1 MVLSNADSKRVL
13 LLSLPWRLA
22 NWPSLALGELKAY
35 LAAGG
40 IPLDAHHLH
49 LAVACKIGIGRYERV
64 ALGWELGEALYSALL
79 VPEER
84 DRLLSVVINQLET
97 SGEHDLASWAE
108 STAIEEV
115 CRATEES
122 LTDIDLSRYWL
133 VGFSVG
139 ALQLMASLYV
149 ARLLKQRSPNLI
161 IVFGGSGL
169 VGDVGKNLLQCC
181 PDIDMVVDGEGEEA
195 LLQLAQLQHSPD
207 EDALNGICN
216 LWFRGTAGEVR
227 KTSQSVMPNLES
239 VAAPN
244 YSEYFDLTNRLV
256 YPQSCVVLPTEAS
269 RGCAWEHRCGSQ
281 ELSGCTFCGL
291 YRNSPNYREKSL
303 DKIISDIEQV
313 VEQNKVLELSF
324 VDAYLPDS
332 YRNDLLRHLSASS
345 SDVTLFCELRCN
357 LNDETAALLARAG
370 ARRVQLGVESFHSGI
385 LKRIEKGV
393 RAIDNINSIKLCEEY
408 GIPYQYN
415 LITNIPGVLASEVV
429 EMVESLPMLYGFR
442 PPSIAEFYLDRGSR
456 IFREPQA
463 YGIVPESL
471 DGTPPSFLPSGLAQN
486 RVTQYVSFRCQADR
500 DTEEVWKL
508 VNAQVARWSE
518 IHALAASLGL
528 ASPLSYRDG
537 GNFLTITDCR
547 DGEVELLTLNAMLRG
562 VLLACERVI
571 SLVRLEE
578 RIAELGLTNHDLE
591 TVLDELIKHRL
602 IIKEDTRILALPM
615 RSALPSGS
623 SRLLWTAAN
632 KNWPKRL
639 TLWSTNVV

>member
-1 MVLSNADSKRVL
+1 MTLSNTDNKRVL
-13 LLSLPWRLA
+13 LLSLPWRPA

-35 LAAGG
+35 LAARG

-49 LAVACKIGIGRYERV
+49 VAVACKIGLGIYERV

-84 DRLLSVVINQLET
+84 DRLLGVVIDQLET
-97 SGEHDLASWAE
+97 SGEHDLAAWAG

-122 LTDIDLSRYWL
+122 ISDIDLSRYWL

-149 ARLLKQRSPNLI
+149 ARLLKQRSPNLM
-161 IVFGGSGL
+161 IVFGGGGL
-169 VGDVGKNLLQCC
+169 VGEVGKNLLQCC
-181 PDIDMVVDGEGEEA
+181 PDIDLVVDGEGEEA
-195 LLQLAQLQHSPD
+195 LLRLAQLQPSPD
-207 EDALNGICN
+207 EDALKGICN
-216 LWFRGTAGEVR
+216 LWFRGTDGEVR
-227 KTSQSVMPNLES
+227 KTSQSVMSNLES
-239 VAAPN
+239 VAPPDI
-244 YSEYFDLTNRLV
+244 SEYLDLANCLG
-256 YPQSCVVLPTEAS
+256 YPQSCVVLPVEAS
-269 RGCAWEHRCGSQ
+269 RGCAWEHRCGSS
-281 ELSGCTFCGL
+281 ELTGCTFCGI

-303 DKIISDIEQV
+303 DKLISDIEQTI
-313 VEQNKVLELSF
+313 EQTKVLELSF

-332 YRNDLLRHLSASS
+332 YRNDLLRHLSASP
-345 SDVTLFCELRCN
+345 SDVTLFCEMRCN
-357 LNDETAALLARAG
+357 LNDETTALLARAG
-370 ARRVQLGVESFHSGI
+370 ARRVQLGVEAFHSGI
-385 LKRIEKGV
+385 LRRIEKGV
-393 RAIDNINSIKLCEEY
+393 RAIDNINSVKLCEEY

-415 LITNIPGVLASEVV
+415 LITNIPGVLASEVG
-429 EMVESLPMLYGFR
+429 EMVELLPLLYGFQ

-471 DGTPPSFLPSGLAQN
+471 DNIPLSFLPSGLAES
-486 RVTQYVSFRCQADR
+486 RVTQYVSFRCQADCAA
-500 DTEEVWKL
+500 EEAWKL
-508 VNAQVARWSE
+508 VDAQVVRWSE

-537 GNFLTITDCR
+537 GNFLTIADCR
-547 DGEVELLTLNAMLRG
+547 DGEVELLTLNATLRR

-571 SLVRLEE
+571 SFQRLEE
-578 RIAELGLTNHDLE
+578 GVRELGLTNQDLE

-602 IIKEDTRILALPM
+602 IIKEGNRILALPI

-623 SRLLWTAAN
+623 SRLLWTAAT
-632 KNWPKRL
+632 KNQPKSL
-639 TLWSTNVV
+639 TLRSMIVL